1 MSNMA
6 KLAAGLVLSAAFLM
20 LLEGLARTVLGP
32 PVPELA
38 ATLPGGDGELIRRTA
53 DGIQPAYQSTRRQA
67 PVGADR
73 TSGLRRVVWLGG
85 SSIQGGT
92 QGITPNQE
100 APGRM
105 GDLLGVE
112 SLNFGGIGMD
122 TVSIGAII
130 EDVLSI
136 EPDVLVIYTG
146 HNELGNAVFTGR
158 YGDPSTAR
166 IATWRARLGQSRLYQ
181 ALEVTLRGQEV
192 LALPS
197 AATEGQFVVTA
208 ATRSEVYWRYEERLR
223 HLVSVA
229 SASGVPVVLA
239 TLMSNPAAPSIEFQC
254 PEAMTRAGFS
264 AVRPE
269 AVAVD
274 DLLEADIEAAT
285 AMAPECPDLSWL
297 KARRDGD
304 GRALD
309 ALRDADPLPVRA
321 DRKLNAVVRRVAAE
335 TGATLVDVDGFAR
348 VAGGG
353 VEPCAWFIDPMHFTV
368 AGHDALARMVAQGVA
383 PLLATP
389 PPPLA
394 PAPTVERNLGGCCT
408 EGCRDRRDF

>member
-1 MSNMA
+1 MSKIA
-6 KLAAGLVLSAAFLM
+6 KMAAGLVLSVAILG
-20 LLEGLARTVLGP
+20 LLEVLARTALGP

-53 DGIQPAYQSTRRQA
+53 DGIQPAYQATRRQA
-67 PVGADR
+67 AVGPDQALER
-73 TSGLRRVVWLGG
+73 RRVVWLGG
-85 SSIQGGT
+85 SSIHGGT
-92 QGITPNQE
+92 QGITRSQE

-130 EDVLSI
+130 EDVVSI
-136 EPDVLVIYTG
+136 EPDVLVVYTG

-158 YGDPSTAR
+158 YSGPSTAR
-166 IATWRARLGQSRLYQ
+166 IARWRARLGQSRLYQ
-181 ALEVTLRGQEV
+181 ALEMTLRGREI

-197 AATEGQFVVTA
+197 ATTEGQFVVTA
-208 ATRSEVYWRYEERLR
+208 TTRNEVYWRYEERLR

-229 SASGVPVVLA
+229 SENGIPVVLA

-254 PEAMTRAGFS
+254 PEAMKRAGFS

-269 AVAVD
+269 AVPVD
-274 DLLEADIEAAT
+274 GLLEADIEVAT
-285 AMAPECPDLSWL
+285 AMAPQCPDLRWL
-297 KARRDGD
+297 KARRAGD
-304 GRALD
+304 ARALD

-321 DRKLNAVVRRVAAE
+321 DRKLNAVVRRVAGE
-335 TGATLVDVDGFAR
+335 TGVTLVDVDGFAR

-353 VEPCAWFIDPMHFTV
+353 VEPCAWFIDPMHLTV
-368 AGHDALARMVAQGVA
+368 AGHEALARMVAQGVA
-383 PLLATP
+383 PLLAIP

-394 PAPTVERNLGGCCT
+394 PAPTVERNMGGCCT
-408 EGCRDRRDF
+408 EACRARRDF